1 MGIALRAAATPAD
14 TERSSTMS
22 DSITCPNCKTEIPL
36 NEAISHQVEERLRAE
51 FDAEKEKL
59 LAEQA
64 TQLADKDAEIDA
76 AVTRTR
82 EEVAAAAEA
91 RADELVAT
99 RIQDLTAQVEEQQA
113 RRREAEERELELMK
127 AKRELEAER
136 ESLQLQVQR
145 QLEEE
150 RAALVASTTERLEE
164 SWQLK
169 LREKN
174 LILEQM
180 NKRIEDLQAAADQ
193 KRSGLQGE
201 VLEREIEDELREA
214 FPADAIEP
222 VKSGKRG
229 ADVVQRV
236 RSGRGDCGKLLWES
250 KNHKHWSDGWID
262 KVRSD
267 QQAEKADVAVVV
279 TAALP
284 AGVDHIGFVRGVW
297 VCDFASVVPLAIALR
312 QQLDA
317 IKQAAVIDTNRS
329 QVLDDVYEYVCGQEF
344 QHYVTNT
351 VAAALTMKAELDAER
366 TAAERMFKKRE
377 KQIEVQVRN
386 LAGLYGGLQ
395 GIAGGAL
402 QPVAPLELPPP
413 ADEEPGPLALAS

>member
-1 MGIALRAAATPAD
+1 MP
-14 TERSSTMS
+14 
-22 DSITCPNCKTEIPL
+22 DSIICPKCRTEIPL
-36 NEAISHQVEERLRAE
+36 TEAISHQVEERLRAE

-64 TQLADKDAEIDA
+64 QQLADKDAQIETTVA
-76 AVTRTR
+76 KTR
-82 EEVAAAAEA
+82 EEAAAAAEA
-91 RADELVAT
+91 RANELVAT
-99 RIQDLTAQVEEQQA
+99 QIQDLTAQAEEQQA
-113 RRREAEERELELMK
+113 RRREAEARELELMK

-150 RAALVASTTERLEE
+150 RASIVANTTERLAE

-169 LREKN
+169 LREKD

-180 NKRIEDLQAAADQ
+180 SKRIEDLQAAADQ

-201 VLEREIEDELREA
+201 VLEREVEDVLREA

-229 ADVVQRV
+229 ADVVQCV

-250 KNHKHWSDGWID
+250 KNHKHWSEGWID
-262 KVRSD
+262 KLRSD
-267 QQAEKADVAVVV
+267 QQAEKADVAVII

-284 AGVDHIGFVRGVW
+284 ESVDHIGFVRGVW

-317 IKQAAVIDTNRS
+317 IKQARIIDTNRS

-344 QHYVTNT
+344 QHYITNT

-366 TAAERMFKKRE
+366 TATERMFKKRE
-377 KQIEVQVRN
+377 KQIEAQVRN

-402 QPVAPLELPPP
+402 QPVAALELPPP
-413 ADEEPGPLALAS
+413 PDQEAGPLALAS

>member
-1 MGIALRAAATPAD
+1 
-14 TERSSTMS
+14 MS
-22 DSITCPNCKTEIPL
+22 DSITCPKCKTEIPL
-36 NEAISHQVEERLRAE
+36 SKAITHHVEERLRAE
-51 FDAEKEKL
+51 FGAEKERL

-64 TQLADKDAEIDA
+64 KQLADKDAEVKS
-76 AVTRTR
+76 AVSNAR
-82 EEVAAAAEA
+82 EEITAAAEA
-91 RADELVAT
+91 RATERLAT
-99 RIQDLTAQVEEQQA
+99 RIQDLTAQVEEQDA
-113 RRREAEERELELMK
+113 RRRAAEERELGLMK

-136 ESLQLQVQR
+136 ESLRLQVQR

-150 RAALVASTTERLEE
+150 RAAIVASTTEQLDE

-169 LREKN
+169 LREKD

-180 NKRIEDLQAAADQ
+180 NRRIEDLQAAADQ

-201 VLEREIEDELREA
+201 VLEREIEEVLRDA
-214 FPADAIEP
+214 FPTDAIEP

-262 KVRSD
+262 KLRSD

-279 TAALP
+279 AAALP
-284 AGVDHIGFVRGVW
+284 EGVDHIGFVRGVW
-297 VCDFASVVPLAIALR
+297 VCDFGSLVPLAIALR

-317 IKQAAVIDTNRS
+317 IKQARIIDTNRS

-344 QHYVTNT
+344 QHHITNT

-377 KQIEVQVRN
+377 KQIEAQVRN

-402 QPVAPLELPPP
+402 QPVAPLELPLPT
-413 ADEEPGPLALAS
+413 DEEPGPLALAS

>member
-1 MGIALRAAATPAD
+1 
-14 TERSSTMS
+14 MS
-22 DSITCPNCKTEIPL
+22 DSITCPKCNTEIPL
-36 NEAISHQVEERLRAE
+36 SKAITHHVEERLRAE
-51 FDAEKEKL
+51 FDAEKERL

-64 TQLADKDAEIDA
+64 KQLADKDTEVKT
-76 AVTRTR
+76 AVSNAR
-82 EEVAAAAEA
+82 EEITAAAEA
-91 RADELVAT
+91 RATERLAT
-99 RIQDLTAQVEEQQA
+99 RIQDLTAQVEEQDA
-113 RRREAEERELELMK
+113 RRRAAEERELGLMK

-136 ESLQLQVQR
+136 ESLRLQVQR
-145 QLEEE
+145 QLDEE
-150 RAALVASTTERLEE
+150 RAAIVASTTEQLDE

-169 LREKN
+169 LREKD

-180 NKRIEDLQAAADQ
+180 NRRIEDLQAAADQ

-201 VLEREIEDELREA
+201 VLEREIEEVLRDA
-214 FPADAIEP
+214 FPTDAIEP

-262 KVRSD
+262 KLRSD

-279 TAALP
+279 AAALP
-284 AGVDHIGFVRGVW
+284 EGVDHIGFVRGVW
-297 VCDFASVVPLAIALR
+297 VCDFGSLVPLAIALR

-317 IKQAAVIDTNRS
+317 IKQARIIDTNRS

-344 QHYVTNT
+344 QHHITNT
-351 VAAALTMKAELDAER
+351 VASALTMKAELDAER

-377 KQIEVQVRN
+377 KQIEAQVRN

-402 QPVAPLELPPP
+402 QPVAPLELPLPT
-413 ADEEPGPLALAS
+413 DEEPGPLALAS